1 MTIVLNEKLSAEEI
15 EALLKKIEPA
25 PKFFDAKKYFNKVAI
40 EVDPLKIQQQMR
52 DESSK
57 YLSFRYKYSN
67 VFN

>member
-40 EVDPLKIQQQMR
+40 EVEPLKIQQQMR
-52 DESSK
+52 DE
-57 YLSFRYKYSN
+57 
-67 VFN
+67 